1 MIRTIDE
8 SLEDAQELD
17 AASRLA
23 YWEQVVALDLLTHP
37 LWASQGAGWERLYE
51 VWTRFKA
58 RALATRTQ
66 SELKAVHRE
75 LLAALEELR

>member
-1 MIRTIDE
+1 MRVIDE
-8 SLEDAQELD
+8 SPQDAQELD

-23 YWEQVVALDLLTHP
+23 YWEQVVAVDLLTHP
-37 LWASQGAGWERLYE
+37 LWKSQGAGWERLYD
-51 VWTRFKA
+51 VWTRYKA

-66 SELKAVHRE
+66 AELKTVHRE

>member
-1 MIRTIDE
+1 MRVIEE
-8 SLEDAQELD
+8 SPQDAQELD

-23 YWEQVVALDLLTHP
+23 YWEQVVAGDLLAHP
-37 LWASQGAGWERLYE
+37 LWASQGAGWERLYD
-51 VWTRFKA
+51 VWTRHKA

-66 SELKAVHRE
+66 GELKVVHRE